1 MEKRVSEKR
10 WREVKKRRRRKK
22 KEKASGGVW
31 GVWSPF

>member
-10 WREVKKRRRRKK
+10 WREVKKGRRRKK